1 MNFMIPTTPSVCNI
15 ILTLATVP
23 PRSEITSN
31 HPKYETDVEDTY
43 ISVNNVVFTTL
54 GDEFIFS

>member
-23 PRSEITSN
+23 PRSEITSI
-31 HPKYETDVEDTY
+31 HPKYDTDVEDIY
-43 ISVNNVVFTTL
+43 MSDKNVVLTTF
-54 GDEFIFS
+54 GDEFVLS